1 MTGGN
6 KGIGKEIVRQ
16 LSAQG
21 LTAVLTSRDARLGAE
36 AAKELSADVGRAVP
50 FHQARPA
57 RSASPGP
64 RLTRLAQLDVTDE
77 ESAARLARWLQESYG
92 AVDILINNA
101 GFAYKA
107 RTRRCSLRTASL
119 LGAEACFPTG

>member
-1 MTGGN
+1 VTGGN

-57 RSASPGP
+57 AAPRRARVSRALRSW
-64 RLTRLAQLDVTDE
+64 T
-77 ESAARLARWLQESYG
+77 
-92 AVDILINNA
+92 
-101 GFAYKA
+101 
-107 RTRRCSLRTASL
+107 
-119 LGAEACFPTG
+119 